1 VPGTAALSWSETVT
15 EPTIIGHLGDTP
27 TQHTEY
33 DVGIAPTLTEDANN
47 LLELIQAI
55 FLGVVQGLTEFLP
68 VSSSGHLLLAQY
80 FLGVNEERF
89 GLAFDASI
97 HTGTLLAVVWFFRRD
112 LLRMSRAFLSSLGG
126 LDLTEPNQRMVY
138 LVLASTIPA
147 GGWPP
152 RQWEGRERSAGKG
165 RSRRSRRASSR
176 FWIS

>member
-1 VPGTAALSWSETVT
+1 MPGRRDFTVPNGGFDTKFGISIATPIVPGAAALSWSETVT

-33 DVGIAPTLTEDANN
+33 DVGIAPTLTEDANI

-80 FLGVNEERF
+80 FLGVNKERF

-97 HTGTLLAVVWFFRRD
+97 HTGTLLAVSGFSGETFSGCRGP
-112 LLRMSRAFLSSLGG
+112 S
-126 LDLTEPNQRMVY
+126 
-138 LVLASTIPA
+138 
-147 GGWPP
+147 
-152 RQWEGRERSAGKG
+152 
-165 RSRRSRRASSR
+165 
-176 FWIS
+176 